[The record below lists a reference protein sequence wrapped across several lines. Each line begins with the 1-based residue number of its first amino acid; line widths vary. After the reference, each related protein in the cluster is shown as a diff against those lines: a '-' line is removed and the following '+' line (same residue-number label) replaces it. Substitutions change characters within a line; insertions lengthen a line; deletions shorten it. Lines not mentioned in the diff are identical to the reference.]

1 MRVGDLVRVKPK
13 HRGHRPD
20 VVGTIVRF
28 EMLSTGPLALV
39 RRVDS
44 DRWMHAYPCDM
55 EVISASR

>member
-1 MRVGDLVRVKPK
+1 MKVGDLVRVKPK
-13 HRGHRPD
+13 YRGHRPN

-28 EMLSTGPLALV
+28 DTLSTNTVALV